1 MNNGGITA
9 AIFQNID
16 NYRLTIAMR
25 NNTVQLINDDWT
37 RTGSKDKKQNS
48 VDVRYIE
55 TLQTGGPYTDNNRK
69 RFNGDNHR
77 HQESKR
83 RPRLILDFLLVTEMK
98 QN

>member
-1 MNNGGITA
+1 MIEP
-9 AIFQNID
+9 
-16 NYRLTIAMR
+16 
-25 NNTVQLINDDWT
+25 VQGQKIKNKTRSTLDD
-37 RTGSKDKKQNS
+37 
-48 VDVRYIE
+48 IE